1 MDAHG
6 NVGDFLPVSPADLQL
21 LLILLTEDLHAYG
34 IARAAEEQERWSVP
48 LELGSLYRMLD
59 RLQRSGLVAADPQP
73 RPSPSGPR
81 RKLYRITDLGRH
93 VVAAEIAR
101 MRDVVE
107 VGEER
112 LRPRRA

>member
-1 MDAHG
+1 MEARRA
-6 NVGDFLPVSPADLQL
+6 VVEFLPVSPADLQL
-21 LLILLTEDLHAYG
+21 LLVLLAGELHAYG
-34 IARAAEEQERWSVP
+34 IAQAVEEQERGRVP

-59 RLQRSGLVAADPQP
+59 RLQRSGLVAVDPVP
-73 RPSPSGPR
+73 RASPSGPG
-81 RKLYRITDLGRH
+81 RKVYRITQLGRR

-112 LRPRRA
+112 LRPRGA